1 MSKRFQSKGLQD
13 TLIGAAS
20 RLAPVLICV
29 ALWQAVAALHVTDP
43 EFLPGVGAVV
53 EAFYDLAKEKT
64 IFVELGVSLLTAVVG
79 LASGILI
86 GVPLGAVM
94 ALSKRADGFF
104 GPLIKATYSL
114 PKSALIPLFVLW
126 FGVGGLTNVL
136 ATVLT
141 TLLPIVIYTYHGVQ
155 GVPRIFVWSAQA
167 MGTPRATLLRRVI
180 LPAAL
185 PAILTGVRIAL
196 GFAFIVTI
204 AAEMIV
210 SNHGIGKLM
219 FLYGDSGAYNYMFA
233 AVITIVVTAFAADW
247 LLQLATAHILRWQE
261 KAEQHA

>member
-1 MSKRFQSKGLQD
+1 MSKGFHE
-13 TLIGAAS
+13 TLIGTGTKMV
-20 RLAPVLICV
+20 PVLICL
-29 ALWQAVAALHVTDP
+29 ALWQAAASLHLADP
-43 EFLPGVGAVV
+43 EFLPSVGAVL
-53 EAFYDLAKEKT
+53 EAFSDLAKEKT
-64 IFVELGVSLLTAVVG
+64 IFVELGVSLLTAGAG

-86 GVPLGAVM
+86 GVPLGMVM
-94 ALSKRADGFF
+94 ALSRRADGFF

-155 GVPRIFVWSAQA
+155 GVPRIFVWSAEA
-167 MGTPRATLLRRVI
+167 MGTPPATLLRRVI

-233 AVITIVVTAFAADW
+233 AVITIVVAAFVADW

-261 KAEQHA
+261 RAEQHG

>member
-1 MSKRFQSKGLQD
+1 MGKDFQN
-13 TLIGAAS
+13 TLVGKATKLVPA
-20 RLAPVLICV
+20 LICL
-29 ALWQAVAALHVTDP
+29 ALWQAVTSLHLADP
-43 EFLPGVGAVV
+43 EFLPGVGTVLA
-53 EAFYDLAKEKT
+53 AFYDLAREKT
-64 IFVELGVSLLTAVVG
+64 IFVELGVTLLTAGAG

-86 GVPLGAVM
+86 GVPLGAGM
-94 ALSKRADGFF
+94 ALSRSADNFF

-126 FGVGGLTNVL
+126 FGVGGLTNIL

-155 GVPRIFVWSAQA
+155 GVPRVFVWSAEA
-167 MGTPRATLLRRVI
+167 MGTPPATLLRRVI

-233 AVITIVVTAFAADW
+233 AVITIVATAFIADW
-247 LLQLATAHILRWQE
+247 LLQLATAHILRWQD
-261 KAEQHA
+261 KVEQHA

>member
-1 MSKRFQSKGLQD
+1 MNKGFQQ
-13 TLIGAAS
+13 TLIGMAS
-20 RLAPVLICV
+20 TLAPVLICL
-29 ALWQAVAALHVTDP
+29 ALWQCVTALHLADP
-43 EFLPGVGAVV
+43 QFLPGVGAVLG
-53 EAFYDLAKEKT
+53 AFYDLAKERT
-64 IFVELGVSLLTAVVG
+64 IFVELGVSLLTALAG

-86 GVPLGAVM
+86 GVPLGIVM
-94 ALSKRADGFF
+94 AMFKRADGFF

-126 FGVGGLTNVL
+126 FGVGGITNIL
-136 ATVLT
+136 ATALT

-155 GVPRIFVWSAQA
+155 GVPRIFIWSAEA
-167 MGTPRATLLRRVI
+167 MGTPPATLLRRVV

-233 AVITIVVTAFAADW
+233 AVITIVATAFVADW
-247 LLQLATAHILRWQE
+247 LLQLAVAHILRWQD
-261 KAEQHA
+261 KVEQHA

>member
-1 MSKRFQSKGLQD
+1 MSKGIQE

-20 RLAPVLICV
+20 RLTPIFICL
-29 ALWQAVAALHVTDP
+29 ALWQAVASLHLANP
-43 EFLPGVGAVV
+43 EFLPGVGAVLD
-53 EAFYDLAKEKT
+53 AFYDLAKERK
-64 IFVELGVSLLTAVVG
+64 IFIELGVSLLTAGAG

-94 ALSKRADGFF
+94 ALSKGADGFF
-104 GPLIKATYSL
+104 GPLVKATYSL

-155 GVPRIFVWSAQA
+155 GVPRSFVWSAEA
-167 MGTPRATLLRRVI
+167 MGTPRATLLRRII

-233 AVITIVVTAFAADW
+233 AVITIVVTAFVADW
-247 LLQLATAHILRWQE
+247 LLQLATAHVLRWQD
-261 KAEQHA
+261 KVEQHA